1 MNVFRNLLYS
11 LMMFVFVTLEFC
23 LLIKL
28 TFWLFDQIETYQPAI
43 SDSLFWTLFVL
54 AGFMAIFIAN
64 FPLVFI
70 SVTLI
75 RKIAITPDW
84 KYAIWFARI
93 YSIMFCAFAIT
104 QTFSA
109 TSSGKML
116 FVFVIMAIIMM
127 RAVYVNVV
135 ATSESVFVRK
145 IVSETEGLTE
155 KQFRA
160 EMKAVMKPQKNKNDE
175 IITNIKKRMDELN
188 RAADKDDGF

>member
-1 MNVFRNLLYS
+1 MNAFRNLLYS
-11 LMMFVFVTLEFC
+11 LMMFIFVTIEFY

-28 TFWLFDQIETYQPAI
+28 TFWLFDKIEAYQPAI
-43 SDSLFWTLFVL
+43 GESLYWTLFVL
-54 AGFMAIFIAN
+54 VGFIAIFVVN
-64 FPLVFI
+64 YPLVFI
-70 SVTLI
+70 SVALI

-84 KYAIWFARI
+84 KYAIWFTRI
-93 YSIMFCAFAIT
+93 YSIMFCAFAII

-127 RAVYVNVV
+127 RAVYINIV

-145 IVSETEGLTE
+145 FVAETEGLTA

-160 EMKAVMKPQKNKNDE
+160 EMKAIMKPKNTGKDE
-175 IITNIKKRMDELN
+175 IITSIKARINELN
-188 RAADKDDGF
+188 QTENNSDGF